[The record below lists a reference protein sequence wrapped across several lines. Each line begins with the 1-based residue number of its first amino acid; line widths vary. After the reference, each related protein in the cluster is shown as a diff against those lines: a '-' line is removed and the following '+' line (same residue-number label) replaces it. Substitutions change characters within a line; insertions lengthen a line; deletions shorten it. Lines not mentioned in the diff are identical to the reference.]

1 MMKTKNNTNDDL
13 SRYVNTARNADYV
26 VGIDPDCEK
35 SGVAMID
42 KINNK
47 MSLGSYTFVELIRYL
62 RDLKKAFDGIRSWVV
77 VVEAGYLETKTQHH
91 YFGDNPRIAAR
102 VGQKV
107 GRNHETARKLIEVCR
122 ALEIPVEERAPLR
135 KIWGKNHNGKI
146 SAEEFGSITGYTK
159 RTSQDVRDAALLA
172 WVAAGYDTNIKK

>member
-1 MMKTKNNTNDDL
+1 MTREQADNII
-13 SRYVNTARNADYV
+13 SRARVADYV
-26 VGIDPDCEK
+26 IGIDPDCEK

-42 KINNK
+42 KLNNK
-47 MSLGSYTFVELIRYL
+47 MSLGSYSFVELIRYL

-107 GRNHETARKLIEVCR
+107 GRNHETARKLVEVCR

-135 KIWGKNHNGKI
+135 KIWGKNHNDKI

-172 WVAAGYDTNIKK
+172 WVAAGYDTNITKK